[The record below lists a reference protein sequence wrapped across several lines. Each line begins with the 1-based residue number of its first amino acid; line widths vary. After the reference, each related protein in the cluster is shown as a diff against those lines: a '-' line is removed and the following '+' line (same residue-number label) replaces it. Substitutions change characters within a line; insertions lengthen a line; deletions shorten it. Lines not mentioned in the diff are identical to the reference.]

1 MTDIDAGAFPFSVTF
16 QCHTIHRKLDETATA
31 ANGYPIYVDTN
42 NSSVDFYERPTQS
55 LND

>member
-1 MTDIDAGAFPFSVTF
+1 MCIRDSSVTF